1 MGPVLSPQ
9 RHFFNVRN
17 CLISSLQ
24 FFLMEGN
31 PIASR
36 WSARVAHWWIWQY
49 WWAFN
54 WCFLFVLCPC
64 LSQTPFKGCE
74 GVKQC
79 WLFCS
84 EVLEFVII
92 GLSNHQAGLLSL
104 LLSCRGWSSSCL
116 LLSVSPSADINDQL
130 QKLAGAE
137 SQSSRFG
144 LRHAQ
149 RKG

>member
-1 MGPVLSPQ
+1 MKSLFAWVPALWVRLMGPVLSPQ

-17 CLISSLQ
+17 YLISSLQ

-64 LSQTPFKGCE
+64 LSQTPFEGCE

-79 WLFCS
+79 WLFA
-84 EVLEFVII
+84 LRFW
-92 GLSNHQAGLLSL
+92 NLSL
-104 LLSCRGWSSSCL
+104 LGFLTIRLVCCPCCCPAGVEVLVASCFLSLPLLILMTSCR
-116 LLSVSPSADINDQL
+116 N
-130 QKLAGAE
+130 
-137 SQSSRFG
+137 
-144 LRHAQ
+144 
-149 RKG
+149 